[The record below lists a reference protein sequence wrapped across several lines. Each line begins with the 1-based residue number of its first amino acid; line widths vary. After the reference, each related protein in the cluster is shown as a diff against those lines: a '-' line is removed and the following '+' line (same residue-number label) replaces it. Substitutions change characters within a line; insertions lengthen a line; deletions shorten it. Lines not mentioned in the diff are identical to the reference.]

1 LRSLAAARDNDEAMR
16 LLLFRGSRPLTDDH
30 PPEPAQDT
38 AIVLSGGSVNG
49 VLMELGFLRRVRE
62 TSLWPRVGWIFGTSA
77 GALSGCMAALD
88 RLDDL
93 ERFLLELRPEETFRP
108 NRLWRLPL
116 LGLHDYALP
125 RTIEE
130 RLGDPVAIARD
141 LAAAERELVV
151 VATDVTSAS
160 PAGDDMQYELVYSSK
175 ETPPEEMMQAILASA
190 AISALVLPV
199 RVGERI
205 ATDGAW
211 VRNFPLCHA
220 YDRDEVRRIVAFRY
234 MPKYP
239 QLGVT
244 GLQTL
249 RKRLSRFERVPP
261 IRAFIAELREA
272 EERDRRGEPAH
283 QAEMLVRLNRAAI
296 MRNMQ
301 VEEETADQRDASIRE
316 LERLEADVL
325 ELVRTHVPR
334 SARSAVAGAVAE
346 RFRRAAFPFRRQRAV
361 RRITVRG
368 TVGEVSLE
376 PGLRRQQPWTVADKR
391 SIIARGY
398 ELAEQELR
406 AAGIDVAR
414 EAEPATATS

>member
-1 LRSLAAARDNDEAMR
+1 MQLRPFRHARSPADDDEA
-16 LLLFRGSRPLTDDH
+16 
-30 PPEPAQDT
+30 PPRRDT

-49 VLMELGFLRRVRE
+49 VLMELGFLQRLRE
-62 TSLWPRVGWIFGTSA
+62 TSLWPRVGWVFGTSA

-93 ERFLLELRPEETFRP
+93 EQFLLELRPEETFRP

-116 LGLHDYALP
+116 LGLHDYTLP
-125 RTIEE
+125 RTIAE
-130 RLGDPVAIARD
+130 RLGDPVAIARE
-141 LAAAERELVV
+141 LAEAERELIV

-199 RVGERI
+199 RVGDRI

-211 VRNFPLCHA
+211 VRNYPLCHA
-220 YDRDEVRRIVAFRY
+220 YDRPEVDTIVAFRY

-239 QLGVT
+239 QLGVL

-249 RKRLSRFERVPP
+249 RKRLARFERVPP

-296 MRNMQ
+296 MRNMLL
-301 VEEETADQRDASIRE
+301 EEETADARDTSIRE
-316 LERLEADVL
+316 LEALREDMLA
-325 ELVRTHVPR
+325 LVRRHVPR
-334 SARSAVAGAVAE
+334 FARAEVARAVSE
-346 RFRRAAFPFRRQRAV
+346 RFDAAPFPFRRDRAV

-368 TVGEVSLE
+368 TVGGVSLE
-376 PGLRRQQPWTVADKR
+376 PGLRRQEPWTASDKR

-398 ELAEQELR
+398 ELASSEL
-406 AAGIDVAR
+406 ASAGIDVA
-414 EAEPATATS
+414 PAHERTGATVTS

>member
-1 LRSLAAARDNDEAMR
+1 MK
-16 LLLFRGSRPLTDDH
+16 LLPFRH
-30 PPEPAQDT
+30 PRVPADGNGAEPAQDT
-38 AIVLSGGSVNG
+38 AVVLSGGSVNG
-49 VLMELGFLRRVRE
+49 VLMELGFLRRLRE
-62 TSLWPRVGWIFGTSA
+62 TSLWPRVGWVFGTSA

-93 ERFLLELRPEETFRP
+93 ERFLLELRPEDTFRP

-125 RTIEE
+125 RTIAE
-130 RLGDPVAIARD
+130 RIGDPVAIARD

-190 AISALVLPV
+190 AISALVLPL
-199 RVGERI
+199 RVGDRI

-220 YDRDEVRRIVAFRY
+220 YDRPEVETIVAFRY

-239 QLGVT
+239 QLGIT

-296 MRNMQ
+296 MRNMLT
-301 VEEETADQRDASIRE
+301 EEETADARDLSISELDALRE
-316 LERLEADVL
+316 DVL
-325 ELVRTHVPR
+325 ELVRRHVPR
-334 SARSAVAGAVAE
+334 SERVRVAEEVAE
-346 RFRRAAFPFRRQRAV
+346 RFDDAAFPFRRERAV

-368 TVGEVSLE
+368 TVGEISLE
-376 PGLRRQQPWTVADKR
+376 PGLRRQTPWTVADKR
-391 SIIARGY
+391 SIIERGY
-398 ELAEQELR
+398 ELADRELS
-406 AAGIDVAR
+406 AAGVEVGA
-414 EAEPATATS
+414 AAG

>member
-1 LRSLAAARDNDEAMR
+1 MR
-16 LLLFRGSRPLTDDH
+16 LLPFRHPRSSADDNGA
-30 PPEPAQDT
+30 EPVHDT
-38 AIVLSGGSVNG
+38 AVVLSGGSVNG
-49 VLMELGFLRRVRE
+49 VLMELGFLRRLRE
-62 TSLWPRVGWIFGTSA
+62 TPLWPRVGWVFGTSA

-93 ERFLLELRPEETFRP
+93 ERFLLDLRPEDTFRP

-116 LGLHDYALP
+116 LGVHDYALP
-125 RTIEE
+125 RTIAE
-130 RLGDPVAIARD
+130 RIGDPVAIARD

-151 VATDVTSAS
+151 VATDVTSSS
-160 PAGDDMQYELVYSSK
+160 PAGDDMHYELVYSSK

-190 AISALVLPV
+190 AISALVLPL
-199 RVGERI
+199 RVGDRI

-220 YDRDEVRRIVAFRY
+220 YDRPEVDTIVAFRY

-239 QLGVT
+239 QLGIT

-296 MRNMQ
+296 MRNML
-301 VEEETADQRDASIRE
+301 VEEETADARDLSIRE
-316 LERLEADVL
+316 LDALREDVL
-325 ELVRTHVPR
+325 ELVGRHVTR
-334 SARSAVAGAVAE
+334 SERGRVSEEVAK
-346 RFRRAAFPFRRQRAV
+346 RFDDAAFPFRRDRAV
-361 RRITVRG
+361 RRITVRA
-368 TVGEVSLE
+368 TVGKVSLE
-376 PGLRRQQPWTVADKR
+376 PGFRRQSPWTVADKR
-391 SIIARGY
+391 SIIERGY
-398 ELAEQELR
+398 ELADRELR
-406 AAGIDVAR
+406 AAGFVT
-414 EAEPATATS
+414 EAAAAKV

>member
-1 LRSLAAARDNDEAMR
+1 MR
-16 LLLFRGSRPLTDDH
+16 LLPFRRPSEPPDDGVA
-30 PPEPAQDT
+30 EPRRDT
-38 AIVLSGGSVNG
+38 ALVLSGGSVNG

-62 TSLWPRVGWIFGTSA
+62 TALWPRVGWIFGTSA
-77 GALSGCMAALD
+77 GALAGCMAALD

-93 ERFLLELRPEETFRP
+93 ESFLLALRPDETFRP

-116 LGLHDYALP
+116 LGVHDYALP
-125 RTIEE
+125 RTIAE

-151 VATDVTSAS
+151 VATDVTIAS

-190 AISALVLPV
+190 AISALVLPL
-199 RVGERI
+199 RVGDRI

-220 YDRDEVRRIVAFRY
+220 YDRSEVETIVAFRY

-239 QLGVT
+239 HLGAT
-244 GLQTL
+244 GLKTL
-249 RKRLSRFERVPP
+249 RRRLARLERVPP
-261 IRAFIAELREA
+261 VRAIIAELREA

-296 MRNMQ
+296 MRNTL
-301 VEEETADQRDASIRE
+301 VEEETADTRDASVRE
-316 LERLEADVL
+316 LESLRKEVVA
-325 ELVRTHVPR
+325 LVRRHVPR
-334 SARSAVAGAVAE
+334 SARAGATRAVEE
-346 RFRRAAFPFRRQRAV
+346 RFDAADFPFRRARPL

-368 TVGEVSLE
+368 TVGDVSLE
-376 PGLRRQQPWTVADKR
+376 PGLRHQLPWSVEDKQA
-391 SIIARGY
+391 IVARGY
-398 ELAEQELR
+398 ELADRELR
-406 AAGIDVAR
+406 AAGVDVAPER
-414 EAEPATATS
+414 LAERF

>member
-1 LRSLAAARDNDEAMR
+1 MR
-16 LLLFRGSRPLTDDH
+16 LLPFRHIRSPADDDGARP
-30 PPEPAQDT
+30 EQDT

-49 VLMELGFLRRVRE
+49 VLMELGFLRRLRE
-62 TSLWPRVGWIFGTSA
+62 TPLWPRVGWVFGTSA

-93 ERFLLELRPEETFRP
+93 ERFMIELRPEETFRP

-116 LGLHDYALP
+116 LGLHDYTLP
-125 RTIEE
+125 RTIAE
-130 RLGDPVAIARD
+130 RIGDPIAIARD

-151 VATDVTSAS
+151 VATDVTSSS

-175 ETPPEEMMQAILASA
+175 DTPPEEMMQAILASA
-190 AISALVLPV
+190 AISALVLPL
-199 RVGERI
+199 RVGDRI

-220 YDRDEVRRIVAFRY
+220 YDRPEVDTIVAFRY

-239 QLGVT
+239 QLGIT

-272 EERDRRGEPAH
+272 EERDQRGEPAH

-296 MRNMQ
+296 MRNMIM
-301 VEEETADQRDASIRE
+301 EEETADARDLSIGE
-316 LERLEADVL
+316 LEALREDVL
-325 ELVRTHVPR
+325 ELVRRHVPR
-334 SARSAVAGAVAE
+334 SERGAAAEEIAR
-346 RFRRAAFPFRRQRAV
+346 RFDEAAFPFRRERPV

-376 PGLRRQQPWTVADKR
+376 PGLRRQTPWTVADKR
-391 SIIARGY
+391 SIIERGY
-398 ELAEQELR
+398 ELADRELE
-406 AAGIDVAR
+406 AAGIGV
-414 EAEPATATS
+414 EAAAPV

>member
-1 LRSLAAARDNDEAMR
+1 MR
-16 LLLFRGSRPLTDDH
+16 LLPGRHHHLRADH
-30 PPEPAQDT
+30 DGEEPARD
-38 AIVLSGGSVNG
+38 AAVVLSGGSVNG
-49 VLMELGFLRRVRE
+49 VLMELGFLRCLRE

-77 GALSGCMAALD
+77 GALTGCMAALD

-125 RTIEE
+125 RTIAD

-141 LAAAERELVV
+141 LAQAERELVV
-151 VATDVTSAS
+151 IATDVTSTT
-160 PAGDDMQYELVYSSK
+160 PDGDDMRYELLYSSK
-175 ETPPEEMMQAILASA
+175 ETAPEEMMQAILASA
-190 AISALVLPV
+190 AISSLVLPL
-199 RVGERI
+199 RVGDRI

-211 VRNFPLCHA
+211 VRNYPLCHA
-220 YDRDEVRRIVAFRY
+220 YDRAEVETIVAFRY

-239 QLGVT
+239 QLGIV

-261 IRAFIAELREA
+261 IRALIAELREA

-296 MRNMQ
+296 MRN
-301 VEEETADQRDASIRE
+301 VLLEEETADARDSSIRE
-316 LERLEADVL
+316 LEELRADVL
-325 ELVRTHVPR
+325 ALVDRHVPR
-334 SARSAVAGAVAE
+334 SARAEARRSVAA
-346 RFRRAAFPFRRQRAV
+346 RFDAASFPFRRERPL

-368 TVGEVSLE
+368 SVGEISLE
-376 PGLRRQQPWTVADKR
+376 PGLRRQRPWTVAEKR

-398 ELAEQELR
+398 ELASEELQ
-406 AAGIDVAR
+406 AAGIDV
-414 EAEPATATS
+414 EPARDRAQAVVTS

>member
-1 LRSLAAARDNDEAMR
+1 MTADMR
-16 LLLFRGSRPLTDDH
+16 LTPFRHDRPAADDGAG
-30 PPEPAQDT
+30 PARDT

-49 VLMELGFLRRVRE
+49 VLMELGFLQCLRE
-62 TSLWPRVGWIFGTSA
+62 TSLWPRVGWVFGTSA

-93 ERFLLELRPEETFRP
+93 ERFLLELRPEDTFRP

-116 LGLHDYALP
+116 LGLHDYTLP
-125 RTIEE
+125 RTIAE
-130 RLGDPVAIARD
+130 RLGDPVAIARE
-141 LAAAERELVV
+141 LAQAERELVV

-160 PAGDDMQYELVYSSK
+160 PAGDDMSYELVYSSK
-175 ETPPEEMMQAILASA
+175 ETAPEEMMQAILASA
-190 AISALVLPV
+190 AISALVLPL
-199 RVGERI
+199 RVGDRI

-220 YDRDEVRRIVAFRY
+220 YDRPEIATIVAFRY

-239 QLGVT
+239 QLGVL

-261 IRAFIAELREA
+261 VRAFIAELREA

-296 MRNMQ
+296 MRNTL
-301 VEEETADQRDASIRE
+301 VEEETADARDASIRE
-316 LERLEADVL
+316 LDALREDVL
-325 ELVRTHVPR
+325 ALVRRHVPR
-334 SARSAVAGAVAE
+334 FARSEIAQAVAE
-346 RFRRAAFPFRRQRAV
+346 RFDAARFPFRRERAV

-376 PGLRRQQPWTVADKR
+376 PGFRRQLPWTVADKR
-391 SIIARGY
+391 SIVAQGY
-398 ELAEQELR
+398 ELAARELG
-406 AAGIDVAR
+406 AAGIGVSPVV
-414 EAEPATATS
+414 PAGATITS

>member
-1 LRSLAAARDNDEAMR
+1 MSAPVR
-16 LLLFRGSRPLTDDH
+16 LLPFRQPRPPADEQAA
-30 PPEPAQDT
+30 EPGRDT

-49 VLMELGFLRRVRE
+49 VLMELGFLRRLRE

-116 LGLHDYALP
+116 LGVHDYALP
-125 RTIEE
+125 RTIAE
-130 RLGDPVAIARD
+130 RIGDPVTIAHD

-160 PAGDDMQYELVYSSK
+160 PAGDDMRYELVYSSK

-190 AISALVLPV
+190 AISALVLPL
-199 RVGERI
+199 RVGDRI

-211 VRNFPLCHA
+211 VRNYPLCHA
-220 YDRDEVRRIVAFRY
+220 YERSEVETIVAFRY

-239 QLGVT
+239 HLGIT

-249 RKRLSRFERVPP
+249 RKRLARFERVPP
-261 IRAFIAELREA
+261 IKSLIAELREA
-272 EERDRRGEPAH
+272 EERDGRGEPAH

-301 VEEETADQRDASIRE
+301 VEEETADARDSSIRE
-316 LERLEADVL
+316 LERLEADVV
-325 ELVRTHVPR
+325 ELVRRHVPR
-334 SARSAVAGAVAE
+334 SGQAAATHAVADRFRSAV
-346 RFRRAAFPFRRQRAV
+346 FPFRRDRAV

-376 PGLRRQQPWTVADKR
+376 PGFRRQQPWTVADKR

-406 AAGIDVAR
+406 AAGIDVGG
-414 EAEPATATS
+414 EAEPACATATS